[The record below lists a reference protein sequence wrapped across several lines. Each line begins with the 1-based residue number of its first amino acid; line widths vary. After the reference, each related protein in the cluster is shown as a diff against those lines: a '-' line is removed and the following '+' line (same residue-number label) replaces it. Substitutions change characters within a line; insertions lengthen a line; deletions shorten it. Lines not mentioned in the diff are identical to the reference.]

1 MLLTNID
8 NAHYLIKYDQSRGVP
23 KRKKDLPTCPSE
35 ILKNLFC
42 VTITPILTSSMLCLR
57 SEIEETIFLKKLC
70 TVAGG
75 EFKEK
80 AL

>member
-1 MLLTNID
+1 
-8 NAHYLIKYDQSRGVP
+8 
-23 KRKKDLPTCPSE
+23 
-35 ILKNLFC
+35 
-42 VTITPILTSSMLCLR
+42 MLCLR